1 MRTTT
6 YGYRVPET
14 GDPAKGIGGWYESIE
29 FDIDRLDQHNHDGTN
44 SRQLSSSAIPTE
56 TVSILAAG
64 WAVDGV
70 SYKQTVTMPAAVPEI
85 NDVSVRFYQTAPAGE
100 VGKNANLAFKRLTA
114 TTVEVYCS
122 DNTAEFVMV
131 LR

>member
-14 GDPAKGIGGWYESIE
+14 GDPAKGIGGWYESVE
-29 FDIDRLDQHNHDGTN
+29 FDVDRVDSHNHDGIN
-44 SRQLSSSAIPTE
+44 SRLLSSTAIPTE
-56 TVSILAAG
+56 TVSVLAAG
-64 WAVDGV
+64 WVADGPA
-70 SYKQTVTMPAAVPEI
+70 YKQTVTMPAAVSDI
-85 NDVSVRFYQTAPAGE
+85 NDFSVRFYHTAPVAE
-100 VGKNANLAFKRLTA
+100 VGKNAQLAWKRVTA

-131 LR
+131 IR